1 MFRPHSKA
9 DHPGGDTAKKG
20 ESCKQPEGI
29 RRRQWNC
36 ATQHT
41 SDDAVLDSELD
52 SLRHLGGPG
61 AAGLHLG

>member
-1 MFRPHSKA
+1 MFRPDAKA
-9 DHPGGDTAKKG
+9 DHSGGDAAKKG
-20 ESCKQPEGI
+20 ESRKQPEGI

-36 ATQHT
+36 TIQYA